1 MKVIVNS
8 RFRDVKAGTIREAG
22 DQFVVSKARF
32 DEIEEKLP
40 GYLSEVKESESENEK
55 APEPEKD
62 KAPGP
67 EKENAT
73 EFEKENT
80 VEPEKES
87 KQNAKKGGK

>member
-8 RFRDVKAGTIREAG
+8 RFRDVKADTIREAG

-62 KAPGP
+62 KAPSP

-73 EFEKENT
+73 
-80 VEPEKES
+80 EPEKES